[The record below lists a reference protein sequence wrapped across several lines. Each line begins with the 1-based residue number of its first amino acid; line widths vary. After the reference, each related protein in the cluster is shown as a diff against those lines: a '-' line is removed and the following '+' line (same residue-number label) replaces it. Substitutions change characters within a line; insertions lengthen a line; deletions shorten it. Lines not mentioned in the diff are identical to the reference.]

1 MKGTHSATLGASMVR
16 RLRRWLALGGALG
29 ALAGC
34 LSPTLPLPPPDIP
47 QSITQAP
54 DGSWQIHGS
63 CIAGAVVTVLDTR
76 TGRGSVYED
85 LDRSGSYTVV
95 LQAMQCDF
103 VTVKQ
108 DAHNEESADTGF
120 LLQVYSQ
127 GMPGSPNAC
136 PSGG

>member
-1 MKGTHSATLGASMVR
+1 MATKVA
-16 RLRRWLALGGALG
+16 RWLALGGVLC

-34 LSPTLPLPPPDIP
+34 LSPTLPLPPPDVP

-54 DGSWQIHGS
+54 DGTWQIHGT
-63 CIAGAVVTVLDTR
+63 CIAGATVTVLDMN

-85 LDRSGSYTVV
+85 LNRGGSYTVV
-95 LQAMQCDF
+95 LQASQCDF

-108 DAHNEESADTGF
+108 EANNEESAETGF

-127 GMPGSPNAC
+127 GMPAAPNVC
-136 PSGG
+136 PGG